1 MLAAIAKE
9 LGVTRGAVAKWSRIP
24 AGRVIAVERVTGISR
39 EELRPDP
46 RHGGGIVRLRASEPL
61 RPEGERGSAD
71 RGLS

>member
-39 EELRPDP
+39 EELRPDLYP
-46 RHGGGIVRLRASEPL
+46 AAASE
-61 RPEGERGSAD
+61 REASSEEKAVG
-71 RGLS
+71 